1 MLSIYESALIRTYDL
16 FYIFKENKN
25 KNIMEPILFILNTV
39 NNNSQF
45 IK

>member
-25 KNIMEPILFILNTV
+25 IMEPILLILNTV
-39 NNNSQF
+39 NNNLQF